1 MRDGSRRCASIC
13 LVTRPGIPIGREC
26 GFKTRTVWVRVPP
39 RAQKSVGGGRDPSLM
54 YDGETRSIA
63 LAAIAAGESLNS
75 ISKRL
80 GVSRATLRDWRDRE
94 GRASYPSDCPRCTNG
109 KLPAAPYAHLLGLY
123 LGDGCLS
130 KHRRDVYA
138 LRIACDDA
146 YPRLIDEAASAIAD
160 VHPTRPCHRVQAV
173 GYTAV
178 LSYWKHWPCLFPQ
191 HGAGPKHR
199 RKIELTTWQQ
209 EIVAKCP
216 ELFLRGLFN
225 SDGCRVANWAARTVR
240 GEVRRYDYPRYIF
253 SNESLDIMHLC
264 QRSLDLLAIPW
275 RMPRPNALSVARQE
289 AVTRLDTFIGPKS

>member
-1 MRDGSRRCASIC
+1 
-13 LVTRPGIPIGREC
+13 
-26 GFKTRTVWVRVPP
+26 
-39 RAQKSVGGGRDPSLM
+39 M

-109 KLPAAPYAHLLGLY
+109 KLPGASYAHLLGLY

-160 VHPTRPCHRVQAV
+160 VHPSRPVHRVQAV

-199 RKIELTTWQQ
+199 RKIELAPWQQ
-209 EIVAKCP
+209 EIVAEYP

-225 SDGCRVANWAARTVR
+225 SDGCRVANWATRTVR
-240 GEVRRYDYPRYIF
+240 GETKRYDYPRYMF
-253 SNESLDIMHLC
+253 SNESLDIKHLC
-264 QRSLDLLAIPW
+264 QQSLVRLAIPW